1 VGNTLW
7 RVPDGV
13 VTEAAV
19 TKKRPVVPIVAV
31 VVAVALVALLVYG
44 VVHGGQNTTLDDA
57 VKQGKHPNA
66 PGYDLRRPVL
76 NGSGQ
81 KSLADYRGQVVV
93 LNFWASWCEPC
104 RGEAPVLARAQAKL
118 TTDHAGT
125 VLGATYNDAP
135 DDSAKFESEFKVA
148 YPSLRDVGTELAQK
162 YGTRALPET
171 FVIDKQGRIVAI
183 SRGAVKQS
191 WLDGAIAE
199 AEKA

>member
-1 VGNTLW
+1 MPET
-7 RVPDGV
+7 
-13 VTEAAV
+13 AAPE
-19 TKKRPVVPIVAV
+19 TASEKRKKPVVPIVVV
-31 VVAVALVALLVYG
+31 VVATALVALLVYG

-57 VKQGKHPNA
+57 VKQGKHPSA
-66 PGYDLRRPVL
+66 PGYNMERPVL
-76 NGSGQ
+76 NGAGQ

-104 RGEAPVLARAQAKL
+104 RGEAPIMEKAQRSL
-118 TTDHAGT
+118 TSTHAGT

-135 DDSAKFESEFKVA
+135 EDSAKFEREFKVA

-171 FVIDKQGRIVAI
+171 FVIDKNGKIVAI

>member
-1 VGNTLW
+1 V
-7 RVPDGV
+7 RVPATSV
-13 VTEAAV
+13 EPQTE
-19 TKKRPVVPIVAV
+19 TPKKRPVVPVVVI

-57 VKQGKHPNA
+57 VKQGKHPDA
-66 PGYDLRRPVL
+66 PGYNLQRPVL
-76 NGSGQ
+76 NGNGQ
-81 KSLADYRGQVVV
+81 KTLADYRGQVLV

-104 RGEAPVLARAQAKL
+104 RGEAPILEKAQRTL
-118 TTDHAGT
+118 TSTHAGT

-135 DDSAKFESEFKVA
+135 EDSAKFEREFKVA
-148 YPSLRDVGTELAQK
+148 YPSVRDVGTELAQK

-171 FVIDKQGRIVAI
+171 FVIDKNGKIVAI

-191 WLDGAIAE
+191 WLDDAIAE